1 MSVLRGV
8 SSPNTALT
16 VLLDTS
22 ITSGTFYKFQ
32 YFGINQQGQGVPS
45 DVFTIRAVTFPSKM
59 NSPDVTYTG
68 SGIYTITWLTPSN
81 RGAVNIPISYYEVL
95 FMRADGTYT
104 ELSPDCDGSDPDVVS
119 TNQCEIPVERFT
131 DPATF
136 NLKQGDRIIAKI
148 RATNEEPLTSV
159 YSNPSTT
166 ATLIVVRPHKPPAA
180 PIRNEAMTSRT
191 MI

>member
-1 MSVLRGV
+1 
-8 SSPNTALT
+8 
-16 VLLDTS
+16 
-22 ITSGTFYKFQ
+22 
-32 YFGINQQGQGVPS
+32 
-45 DVFTIRAVTFPSKM
+45 
-59 NSPDVTYTG
+59 
-68 SGIYTITWLTPSN
+68 
-81 RGAVNIPISYYEVL
+81 
-95 FMRADGTYT
+95 MRADGTYS

-136 NLKQGDRIIAKI
+136 NLKQGDRIIVKI